1 MERKHISQVVVC
13 RENDNVLEVCRILR
27 DTQQRHLIVVNDKD
41 FPVGV
46 ISTVDTNNRV
56 LAEQKDPTKCI
67 AKEIMTKNIKC
78 VDLNDTYEKG
88 FTIMAQHGLT
98 AIPVV
103 NQEKLIGQLE
113 FSHAFKL
120 KELKEAKK

>member
-13 RENDNVLEVCRILR
+13 RENDKVLEVCRVLR

-41 FPVGV
+41 APVGV

-56 LAEQKDPTKCI
+56 LAEQKDPTKCT
-67 AKEIMTKNIKC
+67 AKEIMTKNIRW
-78 VDLNDTYEKG
+78 VVLEDTYEKA
-88 FTIMAQHGLT
+88 FSIMAEQGLT

-103 NQEKLIGQLE
+103 HQEKLIGQLE

>member
-13 RENDNVLEVCRILR
+13 REGDKVLEVCRILR
-27 DTQQRHLIVVNDKD
+27 DTQQRHLIVVNAKD

-56 LAEQKDPTKCI
+56 LAEAKDPTKCT
-67 AKEIMTKNIKC
+67 AGEIMTKNIKC
-78 VDLNDTYEKG
+78 VSLEETYEKA

-98 AIPVV
+98 AIPVIH
-103 NQEKLIGQLE
+103 QERLIGQLE

-120 KELKEAKK
+120 KEIKEMKK